1 MKRRIARKILKRIG
15 HRTLMV
21 SGCEVHLARP
31 NSYKQGTVDRAVLC
45 RRMWGILDLESSTW
59 MGNNDGPFVFED
71 FDAARAKRQLLAAQ
85 IPCSP
90 LRFSVERFVSAS
102 RKLDEISL
110 QNTVD
115 QAMELIEQRGY

>member
-1 MKRRIARKILKRIG
+1 
-15 HRTLMV
+15 MV

-45 RRMWGILDLESSTW
+45 RRTWGILDLESLTW
-59 MGNNDGPFVFED
+59 MGNNNGPFIFEN

-90 LRFSVERFVSAS
+90 IRFSVERFVSAS